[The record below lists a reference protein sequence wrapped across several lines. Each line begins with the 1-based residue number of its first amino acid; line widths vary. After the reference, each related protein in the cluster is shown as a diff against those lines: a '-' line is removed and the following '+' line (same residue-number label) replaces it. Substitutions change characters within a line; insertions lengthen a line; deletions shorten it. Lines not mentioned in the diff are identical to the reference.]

1 MEKWIVDGTEY
12 EDSNSAAYAVT
23 ELMDN
28 DAYNDMLDE
37 VYGEVYIAGYS
48 HDTSDALYCI
58 DPIAYRVGMS
68 DYYNSLAGDI
78 EYSLDRMSDGDEE
91 DFYGVTVEYVDEE
104 DEDEDEDMEE
114 SLKLRIPS
122 TSRKV
127 SEKRTKKPV
136 SRKRR

>member
-12 EDSNSAAYAVT
+12 EDSNEAANAIT
-23 ELMDN
+23 ELMDASYY
-28 DAYNDMLDE
+28 DDMLDE
-37 VYGEVYIAGYS
+37 VYGYVDIAGYTYS
-48 HDTSDALYCI
+48 TSDALNNL
-58 DPIAYRVGMS
+58 DPIAYRAGML
-68 DYYNSLAGDI
+68 DYYGSLAGDI

>member
-1 MEKWIVDGTEY
+1 
-12 EDSNSAAYAVT
+12 
-23 ELMDN
+23 
-28 DAYNDMLDE
+28 
-37 VYGEVYIAGYS
+37 
-48 HDTSDALYCI
+48 
-58 DPIAYRVGMS
+58 
-68 DYYNSLAGDI
+68 
-78 EYSLDRMSDGDEE
+78 MSDGDEE